1 MKNIRDLLSKDRM
14 ISITRTKPGQCGRK
28 LKEAL
33 EKIR

>member
-14 ISITRTKPGQCGRK
+14 INITLTRPGQCGKK